1 LEWAA
6 GTVQSSVHHRLR
18 LLLALAA
25 ASLVIGT
32 LLRAWLWARFGLA
45 DGVAA
50 TTLPLILAGGLLN
63 DAVVALYLFLPLA
76 AYMAFLPD
84 AWYHSRANRIV
95 LAAGSWLTLFG
106 LVFLA
111 IAEFYFFEEFDAR
124 FNLVAF
130 DYLAYPTEVAGD
142 VWTEYPV
149 VRVVLAAAALASAGV
164 WWIRRIANAR
174 GATATAAWQRQK
186 PLALHALAALLTI
199 ALWSTDTL
207 SLGSNRVANELT
219 QNGLSSFMRAAT
231 TNEIDY
237 HANYRSSDPRENLA
251 LIALELE
258 RRGGRLTHFGDGRLD
273 RAFPARVTG
282 LGRLNV
288 VLVSSESF
296 GAEFSRL
303 YGSERDLTPN
313 FDAYAQKGL
322 WFSNAYASG
331 TRTVRGLEAFTSSI
345 PPIPTVSI
353 LRRPGNEHVATWGA
367 VMRSLGYRTS
377 FLYGGYG
384 YFDNMNYFFENNGF
398 DVLDRRSIE
407 DVRFENIW
415 GVSDEDLFD
424 RSLEH
429 LDALHAAGEPFFSI
443 IMTTSNHK
451 PFTFRAGLESFG
463 IPAKGGGRAAGV
475 RYADYALGRF
485 LENAASHDWFDDTI
499 FVVAADHGARVYGVE
514 QIPMKTYE
522 IPLLF
527 YSPKHIRPRRVDA
540 LMTQIDIAPTV
551 LGLLGLP
558 YEAPFFGQDAL
569 NTPAESRVALFN
581 HNHDVAIYRDGRMV
595 VFGLKKSVHTYH
607 YDPATDRY
615 APSPPDPALER
626 LGIAYFQTAFE
637 LFEQRRYLPSAA
649 PAVPAQVA
657 RAH

>member
-1 LEWAA
+1 MH
-6 GTVQSSVHHRLR
+6 QRLR
-18 LLLALAA
+18 LLFALAA
-25 ASLVIGT
+25 GSLAIGSV
-32 LLRAWLWARFGLA
+32 LRAWLWVRFGVPA
-45 DGVAA
+45 GVDAA
-50 TTLPLILAGGLLN
+50 ALPLILAGGLLN

-76 AYMAFLPD
+76 AYTAFLPD
-84 AWYHSRANRIV
+84 TWYHARANRVV

-111 IAEFYFFEEFDAR
+111 VAEFYFFEEFDAR

-142 VWTEYPV
+142 VWAEYPV
-149 VRVVLAAAALASAGV
+149 VWVVVVAATLASAGL
-164 WWIRRIANAR
+164 WWIIRITRHREAR
-174 GATATAAWQRQK
+174 PTAAWQRHN
-186 PLALHALAALLTI
+186 PLALHALIALLAI

-207 SLGSNRVANELT
+207 SLASNRVGNELV
-219 QNGLSSFMRAAT
+219 QNGLSSFVRAAT

-237 HANYRSSDPRENLA
+237 HANYRSGDPAKNLA
-251 LIALELE
+251 LIAQELE
-258 RRGGRLTHFGDGRLD
+258 RGGGRLTHLAEGRLD
-273 RAFPARVTG
+273 RSFPARAEG

-303 YGSERDLTPN
+303 YGSDRDLTPN
-313 FDAYAQKGL
+313 FDRFAAKGL

-367 VMRSLGYRTS
+367 VMRSLGYQTS

-384 YFDNMNYFFENNGF
+384 YFDNMNYFFGSNGF
-398 DVLDRRSIE
+398 DTIDRRSIPN
-407 DVRFENIW
+407 VRFENIW

-424 RSLEH
+424 RSLDY
-429 LDALHAAGEPFFSI
+429 LDSLHAAGQPFFSI

-451 PFTFRAGLESFG
+451 PFTFRSGLESIG
-463 IPAKGGGRAAGV
+463 IPAEGGGRAAGV
-475 RYADYALGRF
+475 RYADFALGQF
-485 LENAASHDWFDDTI
+485 LQKAAARAWFDDTI
-499 FVVAADHGARVYGVE
+499 FVVAADHGARVYGAE
-514 QIPMKTYE
+514 QIPLKTYE
-522 IPLLF
+522 IPLMM
-527 YSPKHIRPRRVDA
+527 YAPKHIRPRRVQA

-569 NTPAESRVALFN
+569 NTPPRSRVALFN
-581 HNHDVAIYRDGRMV
+581 HNHDVAIYRDGRIV
-595 VFGLKKSVHTYH
+595 VFGLRKSVDTYR
-607 YDPATDRY
+607 YDPATDTY
-615 APSPPDPALER
+615 SASTPDPALER
-626 LGIAYFQTAFE
+626 LGIAYFQTAYE
-637 LFEQRRYLPSAA
+637 LFEQHRYQPSEA
-649 PAVPAQVA
+649 PVTPVQTA
-657 RAH
+657 RAR